1 METLKE
7 RVLTKLDRCD
17 KCGAEG
23 YVLVK
28 LMSGSLV
35 FCGHHFIENQEKL
48 LKISY
53 DIIDEREHLQ

>member
-1 METLKE
+1 MIDLQE

-28 LMSGSLV
+28 FLSGSLV
-35 FCGHHFIENQEKL
+35 FCGHHFVENHEKL
-48 LKISY
+48 LKIS
-53 DIIDEREHLQ
+53 